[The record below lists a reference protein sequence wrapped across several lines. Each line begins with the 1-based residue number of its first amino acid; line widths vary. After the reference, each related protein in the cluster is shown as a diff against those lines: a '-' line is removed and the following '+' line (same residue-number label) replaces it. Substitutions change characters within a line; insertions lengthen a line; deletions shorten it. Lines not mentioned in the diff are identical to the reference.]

1 LPECRSGGDD
11 AAGRAREFNDTLAM
25 MREIVFDT
33 ETTGLD
39 PFQGDRMVEIGCI
52 ELVNR
57 FPTGKTFHC
66 YFNPERDMPEAA
78 FKVHGLGID
87 FLKDK
92 PLFAHKVEELTDF
105 LGDAPLVAHNAMF
118 DLGFLNAE
126 LERAGGAVVRRERL
140 VDTLMLARRKHPGAS
155 NRLDDLCVRYRID
168 NSRRTK
174 HGALLDAE
182 LLAEV
187 YVELIGARQALLGL
201 AEAVNAAGEART
213 AAVAMHVRP
222 RPLAARG
229 SAEEHAAHRE
239 FIAALGE
246 NAIWR
251 KYGSG
256 ETPDSQAGIG

>member
-1 LPECRSGGDD
+1 
-11 AAGRAREFNDTLAM
+11 M

-52 ELVNR
+52 ELINR
-57 FPTGKTFHC
+57 FPSGRTFHC

-78 FKVHGLGID
+78 FNVHGLSID

-92 PLFAHKVEELTDF
+92 PLFAHKAEELTDF

-126 LERAGGAVVRRERL
+126 LERAGQRIVSRERL
-140 VDTLMLARRKHPGAS
+140 VDTLMLARRKHPGGS
-155 NRLDDLCVRYRID
+155 NRLDDLCARYRID

-187 YVELIGARQALLGL
+187 YVELIGARQAILGL
-201 AEAVNAAGEART
+201 TEVAAGRGERRTT
-213 AAVAMHVRP
+213 AAAIRSRP
-222 RPLAARG
+222 RPLAPRG
-229 SAEEHAAHRE
+229 SAEEQAAHRE
-239 FIAALGE
+239 FIATLGE

-251 KYGSG
+251 KYAAD
-256 ETPDSQAGIG
+256 EALEDRTRTA

>member
-1 LPECRSGGDD
+1 
-11 AAGRAREFNDTLAM
+11 

-57 FPTGKTFHC
+57 FPTGKTFHY
-66 YFNPERDMPEAA
+66 YFNPERDMPEQA
-78 FKVHGLGID
+78 FKVHGLSID

-92 PLFAHKVEELTDF
+92 PLFAERVDELIAF
-105 LGDAPLVAHNAMF
+105 LGDDAALVAHNAMF

-126 LERAGGAVVRRERL
+126 LERAGRGAVSRERI
-140 VDTLMLARRKHPGAS
+140 VDTLLLARRKHPGAA
-155 NRLDDLCVRYRID
+155 NRLDDLCARYTID
-168 NSRRTK
+168 NLRRTK

-187 YVELIGARQALLGL
+187 YIELIGARQAQLGL
-201 AEAVNAAGEART
+201 SQTAAPVRIAGEPIVLRERPVPLPPRLSEEERT
-213 AAVAMHVRP
+213 T
-222 RPLAARG
+222 
-229 SAEEHAAHRE
+229 HRH
-239 FIAALGE
+239 FIATLGE

-251 KYGSG
+251 DYVSADELGVG
-256 ETPDSQAGIG
+256 

>member
-1 LPECRSGGDD
+1 
-11 AAGRAREFNDTLAM
+11 

-66 YFNPERDMPEAA
+66 YFNPERDMPEGALR
-78 FKVHGLGID
+78 VHGLTIE

-92 PLFAHKVEELTDF
+92 PLFAHKAEELVAF
-105 LGDAPLVAHNAMF
+105 LDDAQLVAHNAMF
-118 DLGFLNAE
+118 DLSFLNAE
-126 LERAGGAVVRRERL
+126 LERTGAAPVGRDRM
-140 VDTLMLARRKHPGAS
+140 VDTLLLARRKHPGGS
-155 NRLDDLCVRYRID
+155 NRLDDLCARYAVD

-187 YVELIGARQALLGL
+187 YIELIGARQAQLILSQAAAPVLTAG
-201 AEAVNAAGEART
+201 AVVVRARAAPLEARLT
-213 AAVAMHVRP
+213 DDERD
-222 RPLAARG
+222 
-229 SAEEHAAHRE
+229 AHLRFVE
-239 FIAALGE
+239 TLGE

-251 KYGSG
+251 DYAA
-256 ETPDSQAGIG
+256 P

>member
-1 LPECRSGGDD
+1 
-11 AAGRAREFNDTLAM
+11 

-39 PFQGDRMVEIGCI
+39 PVQGDRLVEIGAI

-66 YFNPERDMPEAA
+66 YFNPERDMPEQAQ
-78 FKVHGLGID
+78 KIHGLTGE

-92 PLFAHKVEELTDF
+92 PLFAHKAEELVAF
-105 LGDAPLVAHNAMF
+105 LGDALLVAHNAMF

-126 LERAGGAVVRRERL
+126 LERAGRAAVSRERMI
-140 VDTLMLARRKHPGAS
+140 DTLLIARRKHPGAA
-155 NRLDDLCVRYRID
+155 NRLDDLCQRYAID
-168 NSRRTK
+168 NSRRIK

-187 YVELIGARQALLGL
+187 YVELIGARQAQLIL
-201 AEAVNAAGEART
+201 AQAATPVHAAGAPIVVRERT
-213 AAVAMHVRP
+213 V
-222 RPLAARG
+222 PLAGRLTD
-229 SAEEHAAHRE
+229 EERAAHRK
-239 FIAALGE
+239 FIATLGD

-251 KYGSG
+251 DYVSL
-256 ETPDSQAGIG
+256 D

>member
-1 LPECRSGGDD
+1 VIRGEPELSSR
-11 AAGRAREFNDTLAM
+11 FP

-57 FPTGKTFHC
+57 FPTGKTFHY
-66 YFNPERDMPEAA
+66 YFNPERDMPEQA
-78 FKVHGLGID
+78 FKVHGLSID

-92 PLFAHKVEELTDF
+92 PLFADKADELIGF
-105 LGDAPLVAHNAMF
+105 LGDDAALVAHNAMF

-126 LERAGGAVVRRERL
+126 LERAGRGAVSRERI
-140 VDTLMLARRKHPGAS
+140 VDTLLLARRKHPGAA
-155 NRLDDLCVRYRID
+155 NRLDDLCARYTID

-187 YVELIGARQALLGL
+187 YIELIGARQAQLGL
-201 AEAVNAAGEART
+201 SQTAAPVRIAGEPIVLRE
-213 AAVAMHVRP
+213 RP
-222 RPLAARG
+222 VPLPPRL
-229 SAEEHAAHRE
+229 SEEELAAHRR
-239 FIAALGE
+239 FVATLGE
-246 NAIWR
+246 DAIWR
-251 KYGSG
+251 DYISADELGVG
-256 ETPDSQAGIG
+256 

>member
-1 LPECRSGGDD
+1 
-11 AAGRAREFNDTLAM
+11 

-39 PFQGDRMVEIGCI
+39 PIQGDRMVEIGCI

-78 FKVHGLGID
+78 LKVHGLTIE
-87 FLKDK
+87 FLQDK
-92 PLFAHKVEELTDF
+92 PRFADRAGEIVDF
-105 LGDAPLVAHNAMF
+105 LGDAQLVAHNAIF
-118 DLGFLNAE
+118 DLSFLNAE
-126 LERAGGAVVRRERL
+126 LERAGRGSVSRERL
-140 VDTLMLARRKHPGAS
+140 VDTLLIARRKHPGGS
-155 NRLDDLCVRYRID
+155 NRLDDLCARYAVD

-187 YVELIGARQALLGL
+187 YIELIGARQAQLIL
-201 AEAVNAAGEART
+201 AQATAPVLAA
-213 AAVAMHVRP
+213 AAVMVRERLLPLPP
-222 RPLAARG
+222 RLTD
-229 SAEEHAAHRE
+229 EELGAHRR
-239 FIAALGE
+239 FIESLGA

-251 KYGSG
+251 DYV
-256 ETPDSQAGIG
+256 TPD

>member
-1 LPECRSGGDD
+1 
-11 AAGRAREFNDTLAM
+11 

-66 YFNPERDMPEAA
+66 YFNPERDMPEQA
-78 FKVHGLGID
+78 FKVHGLSID

-92 PLFAHKVEELTDF
+92 PLFATKVEELLAF
-105 LGDAPLVAHNAMF
+105 LGDEAALVAHNAMF

-126 LERAGGAVVRRERL
+126 LERAGSAGISRDRI
-140 VDTLMLARRKHPGAS
+140 VDTLLLARRKHPGGA
-155 NRLDDLCVRYRID
+155 NRLDDLCVRYAID

-187 YVELIGARQALLGL
+187 YIELIGARQAQLVLSQT
-201 AEAVNAAGEART
+201 AVPIRAAGEPIVLRE
-213 AAVAMHVRP
+213 RP
-222 RPLAARG
+222 APLPPRL
-229 SAEEHAAHRE
+229 SEDERAAHRQ
-239 FIAALGE
+239 FIATLGE
-246 NAIWR
+246 SAIWR
-251 KYGSG
+251 DYVSL
-256 ETPDSQAGIG
+256 D